1 MALVTYLSLV
11 TVSLLPPRSRELSSI
26 TICAR
31 ELLGSLKGWGDRRC
45 LDTAPAQPNSAT
57 SIIEQSSHL
66 LSATSTFQM
75 PRYSLA
81 S

>member
-31 ELLGSLKGWGDRRC
+31 ELLGSLKGWGGGRRC
-45 LDTAPAQPNSAT
+45 LDTAPAQPNSET
-57 SIIEQSSHL
+57 SIIEQSSRL
-66 LSATSTFQM
+66 LSATSAFQM
-75 PRYSLA
+75 PFAIR
-81 S
+81 